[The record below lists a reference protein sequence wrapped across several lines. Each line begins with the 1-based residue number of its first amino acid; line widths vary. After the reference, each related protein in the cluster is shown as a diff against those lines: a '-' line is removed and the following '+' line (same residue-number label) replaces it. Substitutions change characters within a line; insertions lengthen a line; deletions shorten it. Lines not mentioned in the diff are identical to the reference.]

1 MHHSTTYGNLRK
13 ERKFARQLYIGIVL
27 TIVAA
32 MVLVYV
38 ISQMRALYPYL
49 PDTAPA
55 ESGSPNDF
63 PPERTTE
70 PAGQP
75 NR

>member
-1 MHHSTTYGNLRK
+1 MHHSSTYGNLRK

-27 TIVAA
+27 TIAAA

-55 ESGSPNDF
+55 ESSSPNDF
-63 PPERTTE
+63 PPDKTRE
-70 PAGQP
+70 PTGQP
-75 NR
+75 KQ